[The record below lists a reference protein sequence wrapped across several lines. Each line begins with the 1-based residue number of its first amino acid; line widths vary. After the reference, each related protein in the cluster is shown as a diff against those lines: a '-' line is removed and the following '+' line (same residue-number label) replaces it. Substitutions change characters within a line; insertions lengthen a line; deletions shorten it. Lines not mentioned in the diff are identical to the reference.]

1 MINNFKPL
9 AKNVH
14 WTLMG
19 LVVIAYVLLISNS
32 NEQDQIIRR
41 LTKIMITTTS
51 LWAGILVVLTL
62 KHGSKEKLVEK
73 IRKGY
78 SKLLDSYL
86 FVIPANILLI
96 GVFSYLAYILT
107 FYRNVEFIS
116 EGKVELFQ
124 SDKYDEKIRIGV
136 IEPGDIT
143 PFRIKIGNRHF
154 FYQKLGD
161 NHINSI
167 PSVSILPLWNENELT
182 RISLPIEAEYELLP

>member
-19 LVVIAYVLLISNS
+19 FVVVAYVLLISNS

-41 LTKIMITTTS
+41 LTKMIITTTS
-51 LWAGILVVLTL
+51 LWGGILVVLTL
-62 KHGSKEKLVEK
+62 KHGSEEKLVEK
-73 IRKGY
+73 IKKGY
-78 SKLLDSYL
+78 YKLLDSYL
-86 FVIPANILLI
+86 FVIPANILLA
-96 GVFSYLAYILT
+96 GVLSYLVYTLT

-124 SDKYDEKIRIGV
+124 SDKHDEKIRIGV

-161 NHINSI
+161 KHINSI
-167 PSVSILPLWNENELT
+167 PPVSILPWWKENELT
-182 RISLPIEAEYELLP
+182 RISLQNEAEYELLP